1 MFHVDSVDGSTAFV
15 AHELAAAYPN
25 ITGLIPS
32 NYSIKQL
39 ASCVKTIFAG
49 IHFWPEEMMMRIATG
64 ASKSTR
70 QSKDNYATT
79 NHFSGKQLG
88 GVHENAQS
96 PASHPPQPDSRG
108 KHKNAATDGVLPGE
122 QPGLS
127 YAYDQSHHRPS
138 IEDNDPNKVSLDCLT
153 PRQREVL
160 SYLAIGKS
168 NKYIAAELG
177 VCESTIKVH
186 VSEIMRRLRA
196 TSRTHAS
203 YIFNS
208 IG

>member
-1 MFHVDSVDGSTAFV
+1 M
-15 AHELAAAYPN
+15 
-25 ITGLIPS
+25 
-32 NYSIKQL
+32 
-39 ASCVKTIFAG
+39 
-49 IHFWPEEMMMRIATG
+49 
-64 ASKSTR
+64 
-70 QSKDNYATT
+70 
-79 NHFSGKQLG
+79 
-88 GVHENAQS
+88 
-96 PASHPPQPDSRG
+96 
-108 KHKNAATDGVLPGE
+108 NAATDNELPGE

-127 YAYDQSHHRPS
+127 YAH
-138 IEDNDPNKVSLDCLT
+138 EVTLDCLT